1 MSTKVTTSSNYQL
14 PPEGIHLARCTRI
27 IDLGTQKTE
36 FNGKS
41 KNLKKIRIYWELPEE
56 TNEFDKEKGED
67 PFFVSKEYTATI
79 GERSNLRHDIESWLG
94 KGFAGSET
102 FELATLLGKPCM
114 INIIHETSKKGR
126 KYSKIIGVT
135 PLPKGLH
142 APAQITPTLHYQIE
156 NGFDDVFEKLPE
168 YMQLKIQASLEM
180 TGEPDE
186 PDEEI
191 IERNVRQATANAQE
205 PKPRPLGKI
214 SEPTSTDPDEDAL
227 DAELA
232 GVTANGDEKMPY

>member
-1 MSTKVTTSSNYQL
+1 MSTTVTANSSYQL
-14 PPEGIHLARCTRI
+14 PPAGIHVARCIWI

-41 KNLKKIRIYWELPEE
+41 KNLKKVRIYWELSEE
-56 TNEFDKEKGED
+56 KSVFDEERGEE

-79 GERSNLRHDIESWLG
+79 GERSNLRHDVESWQG
-94 KGFAGSET
+94 KGLTGSEAES

-114 INIIHETSKKGR
+114 LNLIHEVSKKGR

-142 APAQITPTLHYQIE
+142 APAAISPTLHYVIE
-156 NGFDDVFEKLPE
+156 DGFNDVFEKLPE
-168 YMQLKIQASLEM
+168 YVQLKIQAALEM

-186 PDEEI
+186 PDEAI
-191 IERNVRQATANAQE
+191 AERNVRQATANALAQ
-205 PKPRPLGKI
+205 PHPPVGI
-214 SEPTSTDPDEDAL
+214 NEPTSDNFDEDEMN
-227 DAELA
+227 AELMA
-232 GVTANGDEKMPY
+232 AANH